1 MVLEHRS
8 LASLGIYAYPYW
20 GWWGLRRVCGADA
33 AENRSTQSRPRSAMA
48 QPVVDPSGQHRLV
61 DLIVAGGI
69 VVTMDPQRRVI
80 GEGAVAIQ
88 AGRIVAVGPR
98 GEVEAAYMG
107 TERIDAAGRALIPGL
122 INGHAHLPM
131 TLFRGLADD
140 EDLDDWLQH
149 TIFPA
154 EAMNVDE
161 AFVRSGTRLGLAE
174 LIRGGVTTVC
184 DMYYFEHAVAE
195 ELAAAGLRGL
205 LGQVLIDFPSPD
217 CADHTA
223 AMAAIERFV
232 SHWQGHPLI
241 TPAIAPHAPY
251 TVGDGHLIEAR
262 AFADQHRCPFVIHL
276 AETRHELE
284 ESLRLKGARP
294 VEHLAALGVLGE
306 RMVAAHV
313 VWAELHELDLLRDH
327 GVGVVHNP
335 QSNMKL
341 ASGVAPLPAML
352 TRDLAVGL
360 GTDGSAS
367 NNDLS
372 LWEEIDTAAKLHKLI
387 TADPKVVSAQEAFE
401 LATIRGARALHLE
414 GAIGSLEVGKRADL
428 VVIDLEAINQIP
440 LSSIYSALVYAT
452 KASDVRTVLVE
463 GRVLLRD
470 RQLLTLDEP
479 AIEAEALAYRHRIIE
494 RLGIGLS
501 ATGS

>member
-1 MVLEHRS
+1 M
-8 LASLGIYAYPYW
+8 
-20 GWWGLRRVCGADA
+20 
-33 AENRSTQSRPRSAMA
+33 
-48 QPVVDPSGQHRLV
+48 LV
-61 DLIVAGGI
+61 SGGI

-80 GEGAVAIQ
+80 ADGAVAIT
-88 AGRIVAVGPR
+88 AGQIVAVGER
-98 GEVEAAYMG
+98 TVVEASCLAAQ
-107 TERIDAAGRALIPGL
+107 RLDAAGRTVIPGL

-140 EDLDDWLQH
+140 QDLDDWLQH

-161 AFVRSGTRLGLAE
+161 AFVRSGTRLGIAE
-174 LIRGGVTTVC
+174 LIRGGITTVW
-184 DMYYFEHAVAE
+184 DMYYYEMAVAE

-217 CADHTA
+217 AADHAA
-223 AMAAIERFV
+223 AMECITRFV
-232 SHWQGHPLI
+232 DRWQGHALI

-251 TVGDGHLIEAR
+251 TVGDAHLIEAHHVALDR
-262 AFADQHRCPFVIHL
+262 GCPLIIHL
-276 AETRHELE
+276 AETRHEVA
-284 ESLRLKGARP
+284 ESVRLKGARP
-294 VEHLAALGVLGE
+294 VEHLARLGVLSE

-313 VWAELHELDLLRDH
+313 VWAEDHELDLLVHH

-341 ASGVAPLPAML
+341 ASGVAPLPQML
-352 TRDLAVGL
+352 TRDMPVGL

-387 TADPKVVSAQEAFE
+387 NADPKVVSAQEAFE

-414 GAIGSLEVGKRADL
+414 AQIGSLEVGKRADL
-428 VVIDLEAINQIP
+428 VVLEMEAINQVP
-440 LSSIYSALVYAT
+440 LSSIYSALVYAS
-452 KASDVRTVLVE
+452 KASDVRDLMVN
-463 GRVLLRD
+463 G
-470 RQLLTLDEP
+470 QLLLSNRRLTTLDDN
-479 AIEAEALAYRHRIIE
+479 AIEREALRMRHQIID
-494 RLGIGLS
+494 RLPPR
-501 ATGS
+501 A

>member
-1 MVLEHRS
+1 
-8 LASLGIYAYPYW
+8 
-20 GWWGLRRVCGADA
+20 
-33 AENRSTQSRPRSAMA
+33 
-48 QPVVDPSGQHRLV
+48 
-61 DLIVAGGI
+61 
-69 VVTMDPQRRVI
+69 MDPQRRVI
-80 GEGAVAIQ
+80 ADGAVAIQ
-88 AGRIVAVGPR
+88 AGRIVAVGER
-98 GEVEAAYMG
+98 DSVEASCRAQQ
-107 TERIDAAGRALIPGL
+107 RIDASGRTVIPGL

-140 EDLDDWLQH
+140 QDLDDWLQH

-161 AFVRSGTRLGLAE
+161 AFVRCGTRLGVAE
-174 LIRGGVTTVC
+174 LIRGGITTVC
-184 DMYYFEHAVAE
+184 DMYYYEMAVAE

-205 LGQVLIDFPSPD
+205 LGQALIDFPAPD
-217 CADHTA
+217 AADHA
-223 AMAAIERFV
+223 AALDCIHRFV
-232 SHWQGHPLI
+232 ERWQGHHLI

-251 TVGDGHLIEAR
+251 TVGDAHLIEAHQ
-262 AFADQHRCPFVIHL
+262 FASARDCALIIHL
-276 AETRHELE
+276 AESRHEVN

-294 VEHLAALGVLGE
+294 VEHLARLGVLSE

-313 VWAELHELDLLRDH
+313 VWADEHELDLLADR

-352 TRDLAVGL
+352 SRDMAVGL

-387 TADPKVVSAQEAFE
+387 SADPKVVSALEAFE
-401 LATIRGARALHLE
+401 LATIRGARALHLD
-414 GAIGSLEVGKRADL
+414 GQIGSLEVGKRADL
-428 VVIDLEAINQIP
+428 VVLEMEAINQVP

-452 KASDVRTVLVE
+452 KASDVCDLIVE
-463 GRVLLRD
+463 GQVLLRH
-470 RQLLTLDEP
+470 RRLTTLDEE
-479 AIEAEALAYRHRIIE
+479 AIEREALQLRHQIID
-494 RLGIGLS
+494 RLGTFS
-501 ATGS
+501 

>member
-1 MVLEHRS
+1 MPPL
-8 LASLGIYAYPYW
+8 
-20 GWWGLRRVCGADA
+20 D
-33 AENRSTQSRPRSAMA
+33 
-48 QPVVDPSGQHRLV
+48 V
-61 DLIVAGGI
+61 DLLISGGL
-69 VVTMDPQRRVI
+69 VVTMDGQRRVI
-80 GEGAVAIQ
+80 ADGAVAITSGQ
-88 AGRIVAVGPR
+88 IV
-98 GEVEAAYMG
+98 EVDRREVLEASCRAAQ
-107 TERIDAAGRALIPGL
+107 RIDATGKTVIPGL

-140 EDLDDWLQH
+140 QDLDDWLQH

-161 AFVRSGTRLGLAE
+161 PFVRCGTRLGVAE
-174 LIRGGVTTVC
+174 LIRGGITTCC
-184 DMYYFEHAVAE
+184 DMYYYESAVAE

-205 LGQVLIDFPSPD
+205 LGQALIDFPAPD
-217 CADHTA
+217 AADHDA
-223 AMAAIERFV
+223 AMGCIARFV
-232 SHWQGHPLI
+232 ERWMGHPLI

-251 TVGDGHLIEAR
+251 TVGDDHLIEAH
-262 AFADQHRCPFVIHL
+262 AFARDRGCPLIIHL
-276 AETRHELE
+276 AETRHEVE

-294 VEHLAALGVLGE
+294 VDHLARLGVLSE

-313 VWAELHELDLLRDH
+313 VWAEAQELDRLADC

-352 TRDLAVGL
+352 ERDLAVGL

-401 LATIRGARALHLE
+401 MATIRGARALHLE
-414 GAIGSLEVGKRADL
+414 GQIGSLEVGKRADVAL
-428 VVIDLEAINQIP
+428 LEMDAINQIP
-440 LSSIYSALVYAT
+440 ISSIYSALVYAT
-452 KASDVRTVLVE
+452 KASDVCTVVVE
-463 GRVLLRD
+463 GQVLLRD
-470 RQLLTLDEP
+470 RQLQTLDAA
-479 AIEAEALAYRHRIIE
+479 AIEDEALARRQQIIE
-494 RLGIGLS
+494 RLGL
-501 ATGS
+501 GS

>member
-1 MVLEHRS
+1 MAPHPDS
-8 LASLGIYAYPYW
+8 T
-20 GWWGLRRVCGADA
+20 A
-33 AENRSTQSRPRSAMA
+33 APR
-48 QPVVDPSGQHRLV
+48 QPV
-61 DLIVAGGI
+61 DLIVAGGL
-69 VVTMDPQRRVI
+69 VVTMDAKRRVI
-80 GEGAVAIQ
+80 ADGAVAI
-88 AGRIVAVGPR
+88 ATGRIVAVDSR
-98 GEVEAAYMG
+98 D
-107 TERIDAAGRALIPGL
+107 RIDASFTAAERLDASGQTVIPGL

-140 EDLDDWLQH
+140 QDLDDWLQH

-161 AFVRSGTRLGLAE
+161 AFVRCGTRLGVAE
-174 LIRGGVTTVC
+174 LIRGGITTVC
-184 DMYYFEHAVAE
+184 DMYYYESAVAE

-205 LGQVLIDFPSPD
+205 LGQTLIDFPAPD
-217 CADHTA
+217 AADHAA
-223 AMAAIERFV
+223 AMACIGNFV
-232 SHWQGHPLI
+232 DRWQGHNLI

-251 TVGDGHLIEAR
+251 TVGDSHLVEAQ
-262 AFADQHRCPFVIHL
+262 AFAVGRDCPVIIHL
-276 AETRHELE
+276 AETRHEMQ

-294 VEHLAALGVLGE
+294 VEHLAGLGVLSE

-313 VWAELHELDLLRDH
+313 VWAEAHELDLLRDH

-352 TRDLAVGL
+352 DRDLAVGL

-387 TADPKVVSAQEAFE
+387 NADPKVVSAHEAFE

-414 GAIGSLEVGKRADL
+414 DQIGSLEVGKRGDL
-428 VVIDLEAINQIP
+428 VVLDMEAINQIP
-440 LSSIYSALVYAT
+440 IKSIYSALVYAT
-452 KASDVRTVLVE
+452 KASDVASVVVE
-463 GRVLLRD
+463 GQVLLRD
-470 RQLLTLDEP
+470 RQLQTLDAQ
-479 AIEAEALAYRHRIIE
+479 AIEAESLALRRQVVQ
-494 RLGIGLS
+494 RLGL
-501 ATGS
+501 AA

>member
-1 MVLEHRS
+1 MHTEISNELARPVELLVL
-8 LASLGIYAYPYW
+8 
-20 GWWGLRRVCGADA
+20 
-33 AENRSTQSRPRSAMA
+33 
-48 QPVVDPSGQHRLV
+48 
-61 DLIVAGGI
+61 GGI
-69 VVTMDPQRRVI
+69 VVTMDDDRQVI
-80 GEGAVAIQ
+80 SDGAVAIDQ
-88 AGRIVAVGPR
+88 GRIVAVGPR
-98 GEVEAAYMG
+98 AELERAYSSR
-107 TERIDAAGRALIPGL
+107 ERIDASGKVLIPGL

-140 EDLDDWLQH
+140 QDLDDWLQH

-161 AFVRSGTRLGLAE
+161 AFVRAGTRLALVE

-184 DMYYFEHAVAE
+184 DMYYYEQAVAE

-205 LGQVLIDFPSPD
+205 LGQALIDFPAPD
-217 CADHTA
+217 SSDHTA
-223 AMAAIERFV
+223 AMAAIQHFV
-232 SHWQGHPLI
+232 NSWQGHDLI

-251 TVGDGHLIEAR
+251 TVCDEHLQEAR
-262 AFADQHRCPFVIHL
+262 AFADQYGCPLVIHL
-276 AETRHELE
+276 AETLHEVA
-284 ESLRLKGARP
+284 ESRRLKGAAP

-306 RMVAAHV
+306 NVVAAHV
-313 VWAELHELDLLRDH
+313 VWAEEHELDLLQQY
-327 GVGVVHNP
+327 GVGIVHNP

-352 TRDLAVGL
+352 QRDLAVGL

-387 TADPKVVSAQEAFE
+387 SGDPKLVTAQEAFE
-401 LATIRGARALHLE
+401 LATISGAGALHLDQQV
-414 GAIGSLEVGKRADL
+414 GSLEVGKRADL
-428 VVIDLEAINQIP
+428 AILDMEAINQVP

-452 KASDVRTVLVE
+452 KASDVRTLIVE

-470 RQLLTLDEP
+470 RQLQSLDEA
-479 AIEAEALAYRHRIIE
+479 AINSEALFYRHRIIE
-494 RLGIGLS
+494 RLGRAAS
-501 ATGS
+501 